1 MYCSGDTIRVAEQ
14 GENGLDAL
22 YGYFDVDRDGTE
34 IPLLSCQPDDHY
46 IDSAL
51 IAYAQSH
58 SIPFSQ
64 DLSQRNHE
72 DIIIAARKT
81 LMCANPKEFKLGNL
95 WLLLADYKRVLLK
108 HDILKS
114 WREHQTAMQM
124 HPNTRFLHFTMETLR
139 LSDLPELLLDYR
151 HLVEAL

>member
-1 MYCSGDTIRVAEQ
+1 MAEQ
-14 GENGLDAL
+14 GGNGLDAL
-22 YGYFDVDRDGTE
+22 YSYFDIDSGGTE
-34 IPLLSCQPDDHY
+34 IPLLSCQPEDHY

-58 SIPFSQ
+58 STPISQ
-64 DLSQRNHE
+64 NPSQQNHE
-72 DIIIAARKT
+72 DLIIAARKA
-81 LMCANPKEFKLGNL
+81 LMGANPKEFKLGNL

-108 HDILKS
+108 NDILKS
-114 WREHQTAMQM
+114 WREHQTAIQT

-151 HLVEAL
+151 HLVESL